1 MERKGHD
8 ASFAARNSAQLM
20 TIYSQVAARLGA
32 WLIGALQEFW
42 LIQRIADADQHPF
55 LPRDI
60 SQKRIADVCALKQVM
75 HQPICVDLS
84 FQIGFG
90 DRAIRNGQAA
100 INRIR
105 RPVRSAARIRRRSA
119 IDVKGDRSGLPR
131 KGVVVIIQRIPARVE
146 NCVVATQRRRSGSKF
161 CVVCILEHGDSCRF
175 ARRASPNRGPDGS
188 QVRGFAA
195 PRKTLETCCRRSVDV
210 ETWSTVS
217 TPHLNGN

>member
-75 HQPICVDLS
+75 HKPICVDLS
-84 FQIGFG
+84 
-90 DRAIRNGQAA
+90 
-100 INRIR
+100 
-105 RPVRSAARIRRRSA
+105 
-119 IDVKGDRSGLPR
+119 K
-131 KGVVVIIQRIPARVE
+131 
-146 NCVVATQRRRSGSKF
+146 
-161 CVVCILEHGDSCRF
+161 
-175 ARRASPNRGPDGS
+175 
-188 QVRGFAA
+188 
-195 PRKTLETCCRRSVDV
+195 
-210 ETWSTVS
+210 
-217 TPHLNGN
+217 